1 MASHASDHHTP
12 PKHTDLL
19 GQCNFPQQLLKLRD
33 LLNWIQIR
41 LYSEASN
48 AGDDYQ
54 KQNKILPLISFE
66 ALQMHF
72 GLVTKTV

>member
-1 MASHASDHHTP
+1 MASHASDHHTL

-19 GQCNFPQQLLKLRD
+19 EQCNFPQQQLKLGD

-41 LYSEASN
+41 LFSEASN

-66 ALQMHF
+66 ALQMRF
-72 GLVTKTV
+72 SLVAETV